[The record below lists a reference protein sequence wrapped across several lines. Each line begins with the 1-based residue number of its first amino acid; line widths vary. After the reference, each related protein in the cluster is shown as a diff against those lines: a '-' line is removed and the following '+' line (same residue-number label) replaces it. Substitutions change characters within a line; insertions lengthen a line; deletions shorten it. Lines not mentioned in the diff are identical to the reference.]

1 MSIRCIAVVEAGR
14 LRPKTPLGLAEG
26 AEVEVVIIPQEAPCQ
41 ARSAAAVL
49 AEIAALPMEP
59 GGRDFA
65 GRDHDK
71 ILYDAGTTR

>member
-1 MSIRCIAVVEAGR
+1 MSIRCIAVFEAGR
-14 LRPKTPLGLAEG
+14 LRPTTPLALAEG
-26 AEVEVVIIPQEAPCQ
+26 AEVEVVIIPKEAACQ
-41 ARSAAAVL
+41 AQSAAAVL

-71 ILYDAGTTR
+71 ILYDSGITR